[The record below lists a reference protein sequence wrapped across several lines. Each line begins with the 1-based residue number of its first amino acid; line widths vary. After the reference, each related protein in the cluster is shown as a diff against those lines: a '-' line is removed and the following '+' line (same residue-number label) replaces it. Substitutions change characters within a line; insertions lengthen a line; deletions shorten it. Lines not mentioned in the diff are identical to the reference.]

1 MTARRTGSRGVELIM
16 RSMFAPICGSQL
28 LRAWCCDCGEPMRI
42 SVGHA
47 KSIAEGHSEACCE
60 RCSPRLTLDKGN
72 VLTPRQAAALGRT
85 RS

>member
-1 MTARRTGSRGVELIM
+1 MANRIGSRAVELMM
-16 RSMFAPICGSQL
+16 RAMFAPIRGSQL

-47 KSIAEGHSEACCE
+47 KAIAEGHSEACCE
-60 RCSPRLTLDKGN
+60 QCSPRKTLDKGN